1 MTKLPPNNLF
11 VVAAQQECTQLA
23 ERKGDEEQ
31 HHRHRGRIPHLK
43 ADKGMVEQVGHQ
55 GMGGVIGAGHP
66 GELHRD
72 VKDGERGDDGVDGA
86 EQELRLHHGQG
97 HIKELLK
104 TSQLVIGD
112 LCVHINISEAS
123 YHRYTNFTSYMK
135 TDIFIH
141 ACIFLKQY
149 IESHHIPY
157 TQEEKRLIKTLD
169 LFQISSNSNLNC
181 N

>member
-1 MTKLPPNNLF
+1 MRNVFYSSYRKNESWIIYFLSDLCQILLITPNNMDTKRNPTL
-11 VVAAQQECTQLA
+11 
-23 ERKGDEEQ
+23 EEIEENKIVSEHYQ
-31 HHRHRGRIPHLK
+31 NRIKL
-43 ADKGMVEQVGHQ
+43 
-55 GMGGVIGAGHP
+55 
-66 GELHRD
+66 
-72 VKDGERGDDGVDGA
+72 
-86 EQELRLHHGQG
+86 
-97 HIKELLK
+97 IKELLK

>member
-1 MTKLPPNNLF
+1 MINENFRGAKVRNVFYSSYRKNESWIIYFLSDLCQILLITPNNMDTKRNQTL
-11 VVAAQQECTQLA
+11 
-23 ERKGDEEQ
+23 EEIEENKIVSEHYQ
-31 HHRHRGRIPHLK
+31 NRIKL
-43 ADKGMVEQVGHQ
+43 
-55 GMGGVIGAGHP
+55 
-66 GELHRD
+66 
-72 VKDGERGDDGVDGA
+72 
-86 EQELRLHHGQG
+86 
-97 HIKELLK
+97 IKELLK